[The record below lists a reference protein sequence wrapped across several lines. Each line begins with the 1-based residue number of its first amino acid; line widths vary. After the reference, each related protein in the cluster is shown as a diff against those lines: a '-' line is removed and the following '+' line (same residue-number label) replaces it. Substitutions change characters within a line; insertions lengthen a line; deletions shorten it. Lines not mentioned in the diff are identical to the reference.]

1 VHGWCFCATV
11 FLAHHVRAE
20 GVQGALGGD
29 DGSKTTL
36 GSAAAREPPRLG
48 ARQRFGNGDEATDD
62 VEGSGG
68 RALLDEIQSS
78 G

>member
-1 VHGWCFCATV
+1 VHGWCFCVAA
-11 FLAHHVRAE
+11 FLAHHIHAE

-29 DGSKTTL
+29 DGSKTML
-36 GSAAAREPPRLG
+36 GSAAAREPPWLG
-48 ARQRFGNGDEATDD
+48 ARQRVGNGDEATDG

-68 RALLDEIQSS
+68 RALLNEIQSS